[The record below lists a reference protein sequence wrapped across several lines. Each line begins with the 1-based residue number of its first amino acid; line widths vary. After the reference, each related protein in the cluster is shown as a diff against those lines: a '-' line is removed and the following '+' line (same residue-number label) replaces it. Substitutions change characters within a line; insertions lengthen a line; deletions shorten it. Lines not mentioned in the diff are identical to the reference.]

1 MWAKFTVGT
10 TRGVKGSIRYAEAFE
25 NTGYNLAKASSTSC
39 AFAVSRPEKIISQP
53 LKSSGRQYCTARLA
67 TVAGMG
73 SN

>member
-10 TRGVKGSIRYAEAFE
+10 TRGVKGSIRYAEVFE
-25 NTGYNLAKASSTSC
+25 NTGYNLVKASSTSY
-39 AFAVSRPEKIISQP
+39 AFTVSRPEKIISQP
-53 LKSSGRQYCTARLA
+53 LKSSGRQYYIARLA